1 MGSPEGSMGRKG
13 VWGGREP
20 GAGGSLGRKGA
31 WGGREP
37 GAGGS
42 LGREGAWGGREP
54 VVEGS
59 LGREGVWGASSMRG
73 GPSVHTPTHQP
84 PLAPSS
90 YDISQ
95 PAGRHLPYFLTRGG
109 GWPFIRHWGRPGSP

>member
-1 MGSPEGSMGRKG
+1 MGRKG
-13 VWGGREP
+13 GRDWGGRGPGAEGCLGRKGASGGREP
-20 GAGGSLGRKGA
+20 GA
-31 WGGREP
+31 E
-37 GAGGS
+37 GS
-42 LGREGAWGGREP
+42 LGREGASGGREPRAQGAWGGREP

-59 LGREGVWGASSMRG
+59 LGREGVWGESSMRG

-95 PAGRHLPYFLTRGG
+95 PAGRHLPNFIFLF
-109 GWPFIRHWGRPGSP
+109 FIILHLFN